1 MTLASLGLIIVCKNR
16 SSGKFTWADPIPAPG
31 TSTRCEVAAW
41 LEVGAMV
48 IQIPG
53 NEHFVREPFHR
64 WHSRVLIEALI
75 TFLSIPQTIE
85 TVGPHRKPRISH
97 GPPEAYSALA
107 TPPPGLAGYAPSP
120 HPGGRPIA
128 PLSTSGF

>member
-1 MTLASLGLIIVCKNR
+1 MR
-16 SSGKFTWADPIPAPG
+16 ADPNPAPG
-31 TSTRCEVAAW
+31 TGTSCEVAVW
-41 LEVGAMV
+41 LAGGAMV

-75 TFLSIPQTIE
+75 AFLSIPQIGLE

-97 GPPEAYSALA
+97 GPLEAYSALA
-107 TPPPGLAGYAPSP
+107 TPPPGPAGCAPSP
-120 HPGGRPIA
+120 HPGGRPIG